1 MNTVE
6 KNVIEQESIQERNL
20 ALFLQNFPGI
30 VSTGEDGELVINTDK
45 LKLALDPKAR
55 FEENGYELN
64 WVGKKEAYHQAYVK
78 QAKILQP
85 LAEDSKLNDRGDFLA
100 DSTGNILIKGD
111 NLEALKLLKASYFEQ
126 VKMIYIDPP
135 YNTKSEN
142 FIYRDNFTATED
154 AILDELGYSPEYKDY
169 IQNIQGART
178 HSGWL
183 SFMFP
188 RLLLARDLLKE
199 DGVIFISIDENEQ
212 ANLKLLCDEVF
223 GEQNFVECIT
233 WNKRVPKNDK
243 GIGNIHEYIFL
254 YAKDTAFKHKFLMR
268 KEGLDDV
275 YELVEKLKKDEL
287 PIAQAEKE
295 LKKLY
300 KKNGYDR
307 GITLYNSLDI
317 DYRIWGKIN
326 MSWPNQDTFG
336 PRYEILHPVTRKPVS
351 IPDRG
356 WRWTETTFNKAA
368 GLKNGVY
375 ENIETLHDGSSRCGN
390 IWFAKDENTQ
400 PSSIKYLDDV
410 NDMLLRSILS
420 TKSDGGVELEKLF
433 EQKSLFS
440 RPKSSSL
447 LKALLGSLQS
457 SGTEVI
463 LDFFAGSGTTG
474 QAVMELNAE
483 DGGNRKFI
491 LVQLPEAIDPKK
503 QKDAYEFVTK
513 TLGKKEATIFE
524 ITAERLRRA
533 GEKVKKDHADKQAI
547 QTLDIG
553 FKAFAIADDPM
564 QQFYKPLHQVTPE
577 DLAQL
582 EIALSS
588 ETLEASLP
596 TILINL
602 LLAEKLPLSTPIIPL
617 VENALYQAANVLLI
631 LNDLPISDIKTQLSQ
646 TQNRVEY
653 VSIYSPNISGPKRD
667 QFSQEL
673 KPALLQMG
681 LDESR
686 LRFRG

>member
-1 MNTVE
+1 MNPV
-6 KNVIEQESIQERNL
+6 KNNVIEQESIQERNV
-20 ALFLQNFPGI
+20 AFFLQQFPGV
-30 VSTGEDGELVINTDK
+30 VSTGESGELVINTDK

-64 WVGKKEAYHQAYVK
+64 WVGKKEAYHQAYAK

-85 LAEDSKLNDRGDFLA
+85 LAADSKLLDGKDLLA
-100 DSTGNILIKGD
+100 DSTQNILIKGD
-111 NLEALKLLKASYFEQ
+111 NLQALKLLKASYFEQ
-126 VKMIYIDPP
+126 IKMIYIDPP
-135 YNTKSEN
+135 YNTQSEN
-142 FIYRDNFTATED
+142 FIYRDNFTESED
-154 AILDELGYSPEYKDY
+154 SILDELGYSPEYKDY
-169 IQNIQGART
+169 IHNIQGART

-188 RLLLARDLLKE
+188 RLLLARDLLKD
-199 DGVIFISIDENEQ
+199 DGVIFISIDDNEQ

-223 GEQNFVECIT
+223 GEANFVATIP
-233 WNKRVPKNDK
+233 WKKRTAKSDVPFKVSQDYDW
-243 GIGNIHEYIFL
+243 IVC
-254 YAKDTAFKHKFLMR
+254 YAKHRFNAGLRHERKYNYTSDYKDDGWRLSDLTTQRSESERENSAFTMIDPKTGKGYPHNPNRVWGVTKDTFQK
-268 KEGLDDV
+268 
-275 YELVEKLKKDEL
+275 Y
-287 PIAQAEKE
+287 
-295 LKKLY
+295 
-300 KKNGYDR
+300 YDA
-307 GITLYNSLDI
+307 
-317 DYRIWGKIN
+317 GKIVFPDDYDFLN
-326 MSWPNQDTFG
+326 ISG
-336 PRYEILHPVTRKPVS
+336 PAFRVFES
-351 IPDRG
+351 EDR
-356 WRWTETTFNKAA
+356 A
-368 GLKNGVY
+368 
-375 ENIETLHDGSSRCGN
+375 
-390 IWFAKDENTQ
+390 
-400 PSSIKYLDDV
+400 
-410 NDMLLRSILS
+410 
-420 TKSDGGVELEKLF
+420 
-433 EQKSLFS
+433 KSLAQNGSEYSVKAISTALPDTVGMNETGNKEIVGLFGSKVFS
-440 RPKSSSL
+440 FPKSVGLIKHLINVSNEEN
-447 LKALLGSLQS
+447 AI
-457 SGTEVI
+457 V

-483 DGGNRKFI
+483 DGGKRKFI

-503 QKDAYEFVTK
+503 QKDAYEFVTQ

-533 GEKVKKDHADKQAI
+533 GEKIKKDHADKQNI
-547 QTLDIG
+547 QALDVG
-553 FKAFAIADDPM
+553 FKAFNLADDPM

-582 EIALSS
+582 EMALSA

-596 TILINL
+596 TILTNL
-602 LLAEKLPLSTPIIPL
+602 LLAEKLPLSTPIISL

-631 LNDLPISDIKTQLSQ
+631 VNDLPISDIKTQLSQ